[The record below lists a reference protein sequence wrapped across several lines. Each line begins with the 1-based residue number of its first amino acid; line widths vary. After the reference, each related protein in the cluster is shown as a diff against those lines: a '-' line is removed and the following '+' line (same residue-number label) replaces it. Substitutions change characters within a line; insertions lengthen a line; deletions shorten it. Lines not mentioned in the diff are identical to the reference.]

1 MKTKIM
7 ALSALLALA
16 AMAATEPIKFKGE
29 ASKYTDTSASDIT
42 NPAKWGDGESVLS
55 AELDYV
61 IDNGK
66 YCGFG
71 GAGTFPGKSLTLG
84 VIGGNSGN
92 LGVTTAS
99 DFKFGTLILNKG
111 TLDQKVANNPVNIE
125 AAITVNADHSSP
137 YAIRFNNGWDNT
149 INLHGSIQ

>member
-16 AMAATEPIKFKGE
+16 ATAATEPIKFKGE

-42 NPAKWGDGESVLS
+42 NPAKWGDGESELS
-55 AELDYV
+55 AEVDYV

-71 GAGTFPGKSLTLG
+71 GTGKFPGKSLTLG
-84 VIGGNSGN
+84 VTGGNSGN
-92 LGVTTAS
+92 LGVETES
-99 DFKFGTLILNKG
+99 DFDFGTLILNKG
-111 TLDQKVANNPVNIE
+111 TLDQKVASKNVDIT
-125 AAITVNADHSSP
+125 ADITVNADSSDP
-137 YAIRFNNGWDNT
+137 YVIRFNN
-149 INLHGSIQ
+149 